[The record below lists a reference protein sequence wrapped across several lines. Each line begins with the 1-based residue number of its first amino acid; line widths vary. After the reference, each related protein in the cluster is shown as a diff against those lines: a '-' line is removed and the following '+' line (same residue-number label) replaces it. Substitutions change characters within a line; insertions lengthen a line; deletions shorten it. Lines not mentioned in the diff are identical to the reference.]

1 MTDAVK
7 TMQTET
13 LLQASYQSVKAA
25 EEAILCLMPRVRDEA
40 LKSDMTVAL
49 SAYEAFASRAAK
61 LLAEEGVTPKEDGF
75 LEKMSQKWSALRDTV
90 RDHSTCRIAE
100 LMIKRE
106 TEGMMELQRVLREA
120 ENSSASESSL
130 RLARDVCRF
139 EEKNAEDMKK
149 HIR

>member
-7 TMQTET
+7 VMQTEA
-13 LLQASYQSVKAA
+13 LLEACYQSVKAA
-25 EEAILCLMPRVRDEA
+25 EEAILSLMPRVRDEA

-61 LLAEEGVTPKEDGF
+61 LLAEEGVTPREDGI
-75 LEKMSQKWSALRDTV
+75 LCKMSQKWNALRDTV
-90 RDHSTCRIAE
+90 RDHSSSHIAE

-106 TEGMMELQRVLREA
+106 SEGMSELQRALREA
-120 ENSSASESSL
+120 ENSSASESAL

-139 EEKNAEDMKK
+139 EEKNAQDMKK